1 LFTQDFVLPTGNLRE
16 PRSGSKRANAILV
29 TKCPLEISTEER
41 QRIVQK
47 IAPTALQQVFFTKIS
62 YAPFVVS
69 ESDELPI
76 ASLRNYAVVLL
87 TGIANPKPL
96 LAYLTTQQVDFI
108 HLSYP
113 DHHSFDAADLQTIQK
128 TFAAV
133 EGEKKLLL
141 TTEKDAMR
149 LQGKLEGIYALGIQ
163 TDFIEGQK
171 DFDMEIR
178 NNIDTFH

>member
-1 LFTQDFVLPTGNLRE
+1 
-16 PRSGSKRANAILV
+16 
-29 TKCPLEISTEER
+29 
-41 QRIVQK
+41 
-47 IAPTALQQVFFTKIS
+47 
-62 YAPFVVS
+62 
-69 ESDELPI
+69 
-76 ASLRNYAVVLL
+76 LRNYAVVLL

>member
-1 LFTQDFVLPTGNLRE
+1 M
-16 PRSGSKRANAILV
+16 
-29 TKCPLEISTEER
+29 
-41 QRIVQK
+41 QK

-69 ESDELPI
+69 ESDQLPV

-96 LAYLTTQQVDFI
+96 LAYLTEQQVPFT

-113 DHHSFDAADLQTIQK
+113 DHHSFGASDIQTIQK
-128 TFAAV
+128 TFAAL

-141 TTEKDAMR
+141 TTEKDAVR
-149 LQGKLEGIYALGIQ
+149 LQGKIERLYTLGIQ
-163 TDFIEGQK
+163 TDFIEGRK
-171 DFDMEIR
+171 DFDMAIR
-178 NNIDTFH
+178 NNIDSFC